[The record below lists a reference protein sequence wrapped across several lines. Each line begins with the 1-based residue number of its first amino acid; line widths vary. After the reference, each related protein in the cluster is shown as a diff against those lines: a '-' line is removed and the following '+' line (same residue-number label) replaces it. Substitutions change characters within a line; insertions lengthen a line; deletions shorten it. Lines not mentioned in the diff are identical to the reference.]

1 MTLDF
6 SAMHWLVILSAMAF
20 AYVVFGMVGFG
31 TALVASPILAL
42 FVPVAKIVPLLA
54 LLDMFAALVNVA
66 RDGRKADLA
75 ELKRLVPMMAIG
87 SLVGATVL
95 LVTRPDALLLVLGIF
110 VVVYAIYSLSGIRPQ
125 RRFSAGASV
134 PFGLVG
140 GVFSALFGSGGFVY
154 SIYLSGRI
162 DKKDQLRISETA
174 RRLDGTPGAFRIHP
188 SDERIHRWIG
198 SIRGLTIRIIGR
210 EPGRHRGRYLRKPRV
225 PPRPSAPLYR
235 GRGVRPGLPVRG
247 HLWRLGRGAVFAAA
261 KWPDR
266 HPGRARATRNA
277 GVRPGRLPGG

>member
-162 DKKDQLRISETA
+162 DRKDQLRITQTTLIGLSTLTRVVLFA
-174 RRLDGTPGAFRIHP
+174 LAGVYLDPALLLFALALAPAMLGGVFIGRR
-188 SDERIHRWIG
+188 
-198 SIRGLTIRIIGR
+198 LTIRLAR
-210 EPGRHRGRYLRKPRV
+210 EQFIALIHWMVLF
-225 PPRPSAPLYR
+225 S
-235 GRGVRPGLPVRG
+235 GVVLLA
-247 HLWRLGRGAVFAAA
+247 HYFA
-261 KWPDR
+261 K
-266 HPGRARATRNA
+266 
-277 GVRPGRLPGG
+277 